1 MHLRVAA
8 LLPLLLS
15 CARAT
20 DGRTRSGTAGEPDP
34 TTAAP
39 TASTAPPAA
48 PLADAL
54 VLPRPPRNV
63 LMVSVDTLRRD
74 HISRYSHGTTTPF
87 LDSLLAGG
95 LALDDHRSC
104 SNWTMPA
111 VLCALSG
118 RDPEAVGYFPEGTM
132 GTSQPKP
139 PGLQFLGSLLTAA
152 GFTTGVVSA
161 NPLFGRH
168 SGYGADYG
176 QAQTGMFD
184 AATVRSK
191 GGEMLT
197 SLRAAG
203 KPWFLHLHFIDPHSP
218 YRPVDGYAPPATP
231 GAAPNL
237 PMVAIK
243 RQWPT
248 MDAATRTATL
258 AGLDALYSAE
268 VRYTDDQIRA
278 LFATL
283 DTAGALDDTL
293 VVLWSDHGEQ
303 FQDHGGWE
311 HGEGLD
317 DEETGALGG
326 FWMKG
331 MKPLAWSG
339 MTTHTDLVP
348 TVFDALDLKPPVAFT
363 GLVVGNRPA
372 DAPRYAEVLKGQY
385 TLQSVDAGGWRLT
398 YGWDGSMRLIHHA
411 VDPAGKN
418 DLYTPEHPEGKRL
431 WALLQPQVARLAAL
445 ETRVT
450 PTPPGSAP
458 PADMG
463 PDAWSGGGDPA
474 SEAIAAGMEG
484 GGGERPG
491 AAGRGGRGGGEGGRM
506 APPDLPPFT
515 GFEGSRT
522 WEKGTWRDATVW
534 VTSSATDPSWVAVR
548 IDEKAG
554 GAFWLVRA
562 TMVTV
567 PDGSAAKVLPGGTGH
582 TGFPQ
587 VGATGTNGRQ
597 GSGRAR

>member
-1 MHLRVAA
+1 MYVPAAA
-8 LLPLLLS
+8 LLLLLS

-20 DGRTRSGTAGEPDP
+20 DGVARKGTPGEESA
-34 TTAAP
+34 TTATTP
-39 TASTAPPAA
+39 TAAAPAA
-48 PLADAL
+48 PLRDAL
-54 VLPRPPRNV
+54 VLPRTPRNV
-63 LMVSVDTLRRD
+63 LMVSIDTLRRD

-87 LDSLLAGG
+87 LDSLLAEG

-104 SNWTMPA
+104 SDWTMPA
-111 VLCALSG
+111 VLCALAG
-118 RDPEAVGYFPEGTM
+118 RDPEALGYFPEGTM
-132 GTSQPKP
+132 GTSLSKP
-139 PGLQFLGSLLTAA
+139 ASVQLLPALLA
-152 GFTTGVVSA
+152 REGFATGVVSA
-161 NPLFGRH
+161 NPLFGQH

-184 AATVRSK
+184 AATVLAK
-191 GGEMLT
+191 GEEMLT

-218 YRPVDGYAPPATP
+218 YRPVAGYEPPPTP

-237 PMVAIK
+237 PIVAIK

-248 MDAATRTATL
+248 MDAATRSATL

-283 DTAGALDDTL
+283 DRAGALDDTL

-331 MKPLAWSG
+331 MKPVAWTG

-348 TVFDALDLKPPVAFT
+348 TLYDALGLKPPVAFT

-398 YGWDGSMRLIHHA
+398 YGWDGSMRLYHHA
-411 VDPAGKN
+411 VDPGDTT
-418 DLYTPEHPEGKRL
+418 DLYTPDHPEGKRL
-431 WALLQPQVARLAAL
+431 WALLQPQVSRLAAL

-450 PTPPGSAP
+450 PTPPGAP
-458 PADMG
+458 PPTDMG
-463 PDAWSGGGDPA
+463 PAAWSGGGDPA

-484 GGGERPG
+484 GRRG
-491 AAGRGGRGGGEGGRM
+491 AEGGRGGRGGEGGART
-506 APPDLPPFT
+506 PPTDMPAFT
-515 GFEGSRT
+515 GYEGSRT
-522 WEKGTWRDATVW
+522 WQRGTWRGASVW
-534 VTSSATDPSWVAVR
+534 VATSADSAGWVAVR
-548 IDEKAG
+548 TDEKAG
-554 GAFWLVRA
+554 GAFWLVRKEMA
-562 TMVTV
+562 TVA
-567 PDGSAAKVLPGGTGH
+567 PDAERKTLPGGTGEK
-582 TGFPQ
+582 GFPQ
-587 VGATGTNGRQ
+587 VGATMGAGRQ
-597 GSGRAR
+597 GGGGRQVGH